1 MSKRLKSSVATYRR
15 VKANREEHLA
25 EHTGSIDAYA
35 EKAESIGR
43 VSMRKVSTSR
53 KARPIIHNEKKDSL
67 QFVSV

>member
-1 MSKRLKSSVATYRR
+1 
-15 VKANREEHLA
+15 LA